1 MSLFETVSEK
11 ICAGM
16 VGDYLK
22 GQCTAL
28 MEKMGPV
35 SMEQLL
41 TYDSPKEFCI
51 DASMCKEEQNSIEDK
66 KLRFN

>member
-1 MSLFETVSEK
+1 
-11 ICAGM
+11 M